1 MSYILEFISHPEC
14 FIIFECLTELF
25 VLSIHIQKVSDD
37 FDTTCRNL
45 SCDFALSKMA
55 VEEKTENSLCKF
67 ILTST
72 NLAVDQGTGPTGAAT
87 LTHQASPQNP
97 WNIQCVLPQLTL
109 IRHLSVKSA
118 YWISEA
124 FQIQVILG
132 EMRVNVRGPGKS
144 AIHISKNTGNF
155 GDDNS
160 LPTSK

>member
-1 MSYILEFISHPEC
+1 MSN
-14 FIIFECLTELF
+14 
-25 VLSIHIQKVSDD
+25 D

-45 SCDFALSKMA
+45 SVDLALSKMA

-72 NLAVDQGTGPTGAAT
+72 NLAVDQWTGPTGAAT

-132 EMRVNVRGPGKS
+132 EMWVNVRGPGQS
-144 AIHISKNTGNF
+144 AFHISKNTGNLKRTTACPLQNDKIGPEAF
-155 GDDNS
+155 PSD
-160 LPTSK
+160 T